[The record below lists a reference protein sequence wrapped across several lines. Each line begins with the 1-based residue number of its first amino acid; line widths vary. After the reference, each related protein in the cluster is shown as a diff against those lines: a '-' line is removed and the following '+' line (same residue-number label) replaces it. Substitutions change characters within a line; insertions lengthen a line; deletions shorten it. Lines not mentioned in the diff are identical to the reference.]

1 MCADSDLHKTHR
13 NIAILQGKSTFL
25 AINHLRSNQP
35 FDSISTSSVGEHPEL
50 DTMMRTATVQ
60 RAGAVVSKLA
70 PTASKATTTSSVAH
84 FSSHYGKEDREELKE
99 LRAVSKEEAPFIKPP
114 KETSQEAHLPWRGWI
129 ERSLKSKMSP
139 QTFDSV
145 KGFFY
150 FWPEDPNNLNQQPYP
165 LDQHVV
171 SKDGKES
178 VTIREVSPGSQPA
191 VDIPKHDLED
201 DPFDSGYFKKD
212 TRRRYVDPEFPNPE
226 IEQLKLDMLDPN
238 DPEVIEAKKRL
249 AEGPLSS
256 QGNGGVFANGVSETQ
271 MGGLRAVMSV
281 TNKELFAELDK
292 HMPDHVSRLS
302 QL

>member
-1 MCADSDLHKTHR
+1 
-13 NIAILQGKSTFL
+13 
-25 AINHLRSNQP
+25 
-35 FDSISTSSVGEHPEL
+35 
-50 DTMMRTATVQ
+50 MMNATAVR
-60 RAGAVVSKLA
+60 RAGSVVSRVV
-70 PTASKATTTSSVAH
+70 PTANKATTTSVAH
-84 FSSHYGKEDREELKE
+84 FSSHYGKDDREELKE
-99 LRAVSKEEAPFIKPP
+99 LRAVTKEEAPFIKPP
-114 KETSQEAHLPWRGWI
+114 KETSQEPALPWKGWM
-129 ERSLKSKMSP
+129 ERKFRKSMSP
-139 QTFDSV
+139 ETFDSV

-150 FWPEDPNNLNQQPYP
+150 FWPEDPNNLNQLPYP
-165 LDQHVV
+165 NDQHVV

-178 VTIREVSPGSQPA
+178 VAIREVSPGSQPA

-201 DPFDSGYFKKD
+201 DPYDSGYFKKD

-226 IEQLKLDMLDPN
+226 IEQLKLDMLDAN

-292 HMPDHVSRLS
+292 HMPDHLPTPTWAADEEKVKEQIQWYKDRGLPVPIGGNFNGVSLKRRIAKW
-302 QL
+302 